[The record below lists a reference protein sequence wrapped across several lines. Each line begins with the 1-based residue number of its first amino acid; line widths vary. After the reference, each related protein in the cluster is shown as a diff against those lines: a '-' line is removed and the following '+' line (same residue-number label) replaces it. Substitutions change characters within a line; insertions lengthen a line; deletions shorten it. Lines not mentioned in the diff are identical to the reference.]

1 MSWFISHIDWTAV
14 VSITALA
21 IYYEI
26 ALAIYY
32 EIMPATSY
40 GVCKLVQFLK
50 RKVWR

>member
-1 MSWFISHIDWTAV
+1 MEWFISKIDWTIV
-14 VSITALA
+14 VSIIVALS
-21 IYYEI
+21 
-26 ALAIYY
+26 IYY

>member
-21 IYYEI
+21 IYYES
-26 ALAIYY
+26 
-32 EIMPATSY
+32 MPATSY